1 MSLTFVE
8 FAEISRP
15 DFASRPAYIIIAI
28 EINKNLRKQNA
39 ALVTTEL
46 VLQKV
51 ADALCVPP
59 LRQKF
64 VNFRHFEQ
72 AGFIK
77 LL

>member
-1 MSLTFVE
+1 MKVFVDS
-8 FAEISRP
+8 AAWIALLNTRD
-15 DFASRPAYIIIAI
+15 DFHTNAI